1 MQSTV
6 LSRAD
11 DLGAASAASH
21 GRSAASWGAIVAG
34 AFVAVSASLILLS
47 LGAGFEFASISPWAG
62 HGISAMTFTVTSAI
76 WFIVTQWIS
85 ACLGGYIAGRLRTR
99 WVGTHPHEVFF
110 RDTAHGLVAWSLAT
124 VVIAMLAA
132 GSVSS
137 LLRGGAHAASQMAS
151 GAASSA
157 ASAAGDSSTPYDI
170 DKLFRSSS
178 TATAGTAD
186 GRAEAGHILANAL
199 MTGSIPDAD
208 RTYLAGI
215 VAQRSGVSLEE
226 AQKRID
232 DAMSSLSEAKIKATQ
247 AADAARKA
255 AAETAIYTALAM
267 LIGAFIASVS
277 AALGG
282 RLRDEHP

>member
-11 DLGAASAASH
+11 DPGAASAASH

-110 RDTAHGLVAWSLAT
+110 RDTAHGLVTWALAT
-124 VVIAMLAA
+124 VVVVSVL
-132 GSVSS
+132 GSYVSS
-137 LLRGGAHAASQMAS
+137 LVG
-151 GAASSA
+151 
-157 ASAAGDSSTPYDI
+157 
-170 DKLFRSSS
+170 
-178 TATAGTAD
+178 
-186 GRAEAGHILANAL
+186 
-199 MTGSIPDAD
+199 
-208 RTYLAGI
+208 
-215 VAQRSGVSLEE
+215 
-226 AQKRID
+226 
-232 DAMSSLSEAKIKATQ
+232 
-247 AADAARKA
+247 
-255 AAETAIYTALAM
+255 
-267 LIGAFIASVS
+267 
-277 AALGG
+277 
-282 RLRDEHP
+282 

>member
-47 LGAGFEFASISPWAG
+47 LGAGFEFAAISPWAG
-62 HGISAMTFTVTSAI
+62 HGISATTFTVTSAI
-76 WFIVTQWIS
+76 LFIVTQWIS

-99 WVGTHPHEVFF
+99 WVGTHTHEVFF

-124 VVIAMLAA
+124 VVIALLAA

-137 LLRGGAHAASQMAS
+137 LLRSGAHAASQMAS

-215 VAQRSGVSLEE
+215 VAQRSGL
-226 AQKRID
+226 
-232 DAMSSLSEAKIKATQ
+232 
-247 AADAARKA
+247 
-255 AAETAIYTALAM
+255 
-267 LIGAFIASVS
+267 
-277 AALGG
+277 
-282 RLRDEHP
+282 

>member
-99 WVGTHPHEVFF
+99 WVGTHTHEVFF

-124 VVIAMLAA
+124 TIVAILVASATSSMLGAGIHAATTA
-132 GSVSS
+132 GS
-137 LLRGGAHAASQMAS
+137 GAVQ
-151 GAASSA
+151 G
-157 ASAAGDSSTPYDI
+157 
-170 DKLFRSSS
+170 
-178 TATAGTAD
+178 
-186 GRAEAGHILANAL
+186 
-199 MTGSIPDAD
+199 
-208 RTYLAGI
+208 
-215 VAQRSGVSLEE
+215 
-226 AQKRID
+226 
-232 DAMSSLSEAKIKATQ
+232 
-247 AADAARKA
+247 
-255 AAETAIYTALAM
+255 
-267 LIGAFIASVS
+267 
-277 AALGG
+277 
-282 RLRDEHP
+282 

>member
-1 MQSTV
+1 MESILSTP
-6 LSRAD
+6 AD
-11 DLGAASAASH
+11 ELGAGHVSH
-21 GRSAASWGAIVAG
+21 GRSAASWGAIIAG
-34 AFVAVSASLILLS
+34 AFVAASVTLILLA
-47 LGAGFEFASISPWAG
+47 LGAGLGFASVSPWQG
-62 HGISAMTFTVTSAI
+62 HGVTATTFAATTAI
-76 WFIVTQWIS
+76 WFIVMQWVS

-99 WVGTHPHEVFF
+99 WIGTHAHEVFF

-124 VVIAMLAA
+124 VVIALLAA

-157 ASAAGDSSTPYDI
+157 ASAAGDSSTPYEI

-215 VAQRSGVSLEE
+215 VAQRSGVPQEE
-226 AQKRID
+226 AQKRVD
-232 DAMSSLSEAKIKATQ
+232 DAMSSLSEAKSKATQ

>member
-1 MQSTV
+1 
-6 LSRAD
+6 
-11 DLGAASAASH
+11 
-21 GRSAASWGAIVAG
+21 
-34 AFVAVSASLILLS
+34 
-47 LGAGFEFASISPWAG
+47 
-62 HGISAMTFTVTSAI
+62 
-76 WFIVTQWIS
+76 
-85 ACLGGYIAGRLRTR
+85 
-99 WVGTHPHEVFF
+99 
-110 RDTAHGLVAWSLAT
+110 
-124 VVIAMLAA
+124 MLAA

-157 ASAAGDSSTPYDI
+157 ASAAGDLSTPYDI

-215 VAQRSGVSLEE
+215 VAQRSGVSQEE
-226 AQKRID
+226 AQKRVD